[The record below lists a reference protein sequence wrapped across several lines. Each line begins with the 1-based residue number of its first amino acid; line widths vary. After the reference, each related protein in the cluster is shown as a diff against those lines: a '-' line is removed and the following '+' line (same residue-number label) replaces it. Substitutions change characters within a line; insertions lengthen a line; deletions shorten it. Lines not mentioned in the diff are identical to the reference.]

1 MPNLIHYN
9 SLTKNPKNT
18 LKMTIPP
25 TLMPS
30 NSQKKAPLRLIFSG
44 TPEFAKITLQAL
56 IQTQAELNIDIVAV
70 YTQPD
75 RKAGRGQKVT
85 ESPVKQLALE
95 YNIPVEQPESFSLKF
110 TSEQAISGKVSRET
124 LANYRPDLMIV
135 VAYGLILPVGV
146 LAIPTFGCLNIH
158 GSLLP
163 RWRGA
168 APIQRAIL
176 AGDTQTGITIMQ
188 MAQGL
193 DTGDMLYKIACPIE
207 PTDTTQ
213 TLHNKLAVLG
223 AQSISSVLQDL
234 EHYQDN
240 AKSQDD
246 SQSNYAQ
253 KIITEEGKIDWEQR
267 AEVIQ
272 RQIRALNAYTFLDG
286 ERIKILQ
293 ADPIKPDQL
302 TDQPAGTVIGVG
314 KKAILVACGTDNRE
328 KASTEKASRET
339 NSNGVQHLINITQLQ
354 WAGGK
359 PFTAEQVAHSDKLQA
374 GDKFQ

>member
-85 ESPVKQLALE
+85 ASPVKQLALE
-95 YNIPVEQPESFSLKF
+95 YNIPVEQPESFNLTF
-110 TSEQAISGKVSRET
+110 TSAQAISGKVSREP

-213 TLHNKLAVLG
+213 TLHDKLAMLG

>member
-9 SLTKNPKNT
+9 RLTKNPKNT

-25 TLMPS
+25 TIMPS
-30 NSQKKAPLRLIFSG
+30 NSQPKAPLRLIFAG

-56 IQTQAELNIDIVAV
+56 IQKQAELNIDIVAV

-85 ESPVKQLALE
+85 ASPVKQLALE

-110 TSEQAISGKVSRET
+110 NSEQAISGKVSRET
-124 LANYRPDLMIV
+124 LTNYRPDLMIV

-213 TLHNKLAVLG
+213 TLHEKLAVLG
-223 AQSISSVLQDL
+223 AKAISSVLQNL
-234 EHYQDN
+234 EHYQVN
-240 AKSQDD
+240 AKRQDD

-253 KIITEEGKIDWEQR
+253 KIITEEGRIDWEQC
-267 AEVIQ
+267 AELIQ

-293 ADPIKPDQL
+293 ADPIKHDQL
-302 TDQPAGTVIGVG
+302 TDQPPGTVIGVG
-314 KKAILVACGTDNRE
+314 KKAILVACGTKNRE
-328 KASTEKASRET
+328 KASTEKANGET
-339 NSNGVQHLINITQLQ
+339 NSNSVQHLINITQLQ